1 MRHMLVA
8 LIAAVALVAAAERVH
23 AAATFELEVG
33 PSIAG
38 DTIRVKK
45 AAVVVRSKGC
55 DVATVTLTGTA
66 EGIVNGRR
74 QSVPLQL
81 VALETPGVYA
91 VPRIWELGR
100 WVLALSGACAEHKT
114 VAAAI
119 VPLRPGGFVRDA
131 VRYFTRAATPADVE
145 ASLKDVTAVTE

>member
-8 LIAAVALVAAAERVH
+8 MIAAVAFVGAAGRVY
-23 AAATFELEVG
+23 AGATFALEVG

-38 DTIRVKK
+38 DTARVKK

-55 DVATVTLTGTA
+55 DVAKVTLTGTA
-66 EGIVNGRR
+66 EGFVNGRR

-119 VPLRPGGFVRDA
+119 VPLGPGGFVRDA
-131 VRYFTRAATPADVE
+131 VRYFSRAATPADVDT
-145 ASLKDVTAVTE
+145 SLQDVTTVTE